1 MVKISC
7 TKGSYKLCVVQ
18 MDIWFNLIHDSVSRL
33 YVKDSH
39 YFCLSG
45 NIQTS
50 TAWLGPL
57 LQLQSRCWPL
67 HCIWKGSSFQAP
79 FSCWPH
85 SFPCQL
91 PAGGALSFLA
101 VALVSGH
108 LASSIFKSKQHVD
121 SFFCFESLWL
131 ILPLA
136 RVTSLPLKAHGIRSG
151 PLK

>member
-79 FSCWPH
+79 FSCWQH

-91 PAGGALSFLA
+91 PAGGALSLLA

-108 LASSIFKSKQHVD
+108 LASSIFKSTTA
-121 SFFCFESLWL
+121 CGLLLLLWISLTYSAASQRNLSTFKGSWD
-131 ILPLA
+131 
-136 RVTSLPLKAHGIRSG
+136 
-151 PLK
+151 